1 MRLST
6 LSLAL
11 FFGGPGMVAAQESTD
26 PNGPA
31 ATAAE
36 DSENSEEVDS
46 EEEPA
51 GQSTEDA
58 APAPAPAPAD
68 TDLLQA
74 EAIRAPELTEN
85 QIRWLKP
92 KRELMYAVPRAQ
104 VDFTAYTLEWG
115 EVKVGMANVLVGV
128 APRVQVG
135 TSPTLNLLGVYN
147 VSGKAN
153 PLRFGQVDLAVDGNY
168 YTMPLGDFALTYTGG
183 GLQLSAQV
191 MEPWSIHL
199 GGTVNRL
206 RGGGGTPDLSGV
218 APMLLGTTAEALEEY
233 EELLAQEN
241 VSVELNAS
249 VYTVNFATDWR
260 FNRRDSLIFQA
271 GAWLNVNADAALYVP
286 PIAGLAEAFD
296 ETREYEFGDAYMASL
311 AYHIAGKRWEFRF
324 GLGVSSADWAWLLQS
339 TDLSYRFGGETRMGE
354 GRARRTWRQNA
365 GDVQR

>member
-1 MRLST
+1 MILT
-6 LSLAL
+6 W
-11 FFGGPGMVAAQESTD
+11 FGGLRGARSEHPGGID
-26 PNGPA
+26 
-31 ATAAE
+31 
-36 DSENSEEVDS
+36 
-46 EEEPA
+46 
-51 GQSTEDA
+51 
-58 APAPAPAPAD
+58 
-68 TDLLQA
+68 
-74 EAIRAPELTEN
+74 
-85 QIRWLKP
+85 
-92 KRELMYAVPRAQ
+92 
-104 VDFTAYTLEWG
+104 
-115 EVKVGMANVLVGV
+115 NVLLAGG
-128 APRVQVG
+128 REC
-135 TSPTLNLLGVYN
+135 TSLFASYH
-147 VSGKAN
+147 
-153 PLRFGQVDLAVDGNY
+153 PLWVWKSHKKKLA
-168 YTMPLGDFALTYTGG
+168 A
-183 GLQLSAQV
+183 
-191 MEPWSIHL
+191 
-199 GGTVNRL
+199 R
-206 RGGGGTPDLSGV
+206 
-218 APMLLGTTAEALEEY
+218 EEY

>member
-1 MRLST
+1 MRLFELT
-6 LSLAL
+6 LVFLL
-11 FFGGPGMVAAQESTD
+11 G
-26 PNGPA
+26 GPA
-31 ATAAE
+31 AIAAQDSE
-36 DSENSEEVDS
+36 DSSDADVS
-46 EEEPA
+46 A
-51 GQSTEDA
+51 STEDGEQENGEVESEGA
-58 APAPAPAPAD
+58 EETEEEATNPGPAD
-68 TDLLQA
+68 TDLLQS

-115 EVKVGMANVLVGV
+115 EVKVGLANVIVGV
-128 APRVQVG
+128 VPRVQVG
-135 TSPTLNLLGVYN
+135 TSPMLNLLGVYN

-153 PLRFGQVDLAVDGNY
+153 PLRLGQFDLAVDGNY
-168 YTMPLGDFALTYTGG
+168 YTLPLGDFSLTYTGG
-183 GLQLSAQV
+183 GLRLSAQV

-206 RGGGGTPDLSGV
+206 SGGGGTPDLSGV
-218 APMLLGTTAEALEEY
+218 APALLGTTAEALEEY
-233 EELLAQEN
+233 EEVLSQEDVN
-241 VSVELNAS
+241 VELNAS

-286 PIAGLAEAFD
+286 PIAGLEEAFD
-296 ETREYEFGDAYMASL
+296 ESREYEFGDAYMASL

-324 GLGVSSADWAWLLQS
+324 GIGVSSADWAWLLQS

-354 GRARRTWRQNA
+354 GRARRTWRRNA

>member
-1 MRLST
+1 MRLSKI
-6 LSLAL
+6 SLL
-11 FFGGPGMVAAQESTD
+11 FFLSSPLVGAAQDSEDSSGTED
-26 PNGPA
+26 S
-31 ATAAE
+31 AAE
-36 DSENSEEVDS
+36 DSEPSNEAETTNEEAEASGEEDS
-46 EEEPA
+46 
-51 GQSTEDA
+51 
-58 APAPAPAPAD
+58 PAPAD
-68 TDLLQA
+68 TDLLQS

-115 EVKVGMANVLVGV
+115 EVKVGLANVVVGV
-128 APRVQVG
+128 APRVQLG
-135 TSPTLNLLGVYN
+135 TSPMLNLLGVYN

-153 PLRFGQVDLAVDGNY
+153 PVRIGRFDLAVDGNY
-168 YTMPLGDFALTYTGG
+168 YTLPLGDFALTYTGG
-183 GLQLSAQV
+183 GLRMSAQL
-191 MEPWSIHL
+191 MEPWSVHL

-206 RGGGGTPDLSGV
+206 NGGGGTPDLSGV

-233 EELLAQEN
+233 EEVLAQEDVN
-241 VSVELNAS
+241 VELNAS

-286 PIAGLAEAFD
+286 PIAGLEEAFD
-296 ETREYEFGDAYMASL
+296 ESREYEFGDAYMASL

-324 GLGVSSADWAWLLQS
+324 GIGVSSADWAWLLQS

-354 GRARRTWRQNA
+354 GRARRTWRRNA